1 MIKTEI
7 SAMMF
12 LSQLLNDFDPGR
24 RLPRRI
30 KGEKTMLRMML
41 T

>member
-1 MIKTEI
+1 MKTEI
-7 SAMMF
+7 SAAMF
-12 LSQLLNDFDPGR
+12 LSQLPNDFEPGR

-30 KGEKTMLRMML
+30 MGEKMMLRMML